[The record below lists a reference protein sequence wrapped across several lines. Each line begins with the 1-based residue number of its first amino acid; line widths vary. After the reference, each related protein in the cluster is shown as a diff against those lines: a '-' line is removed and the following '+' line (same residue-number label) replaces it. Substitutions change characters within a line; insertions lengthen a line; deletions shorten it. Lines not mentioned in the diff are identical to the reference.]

1 MVALF
6 GIKRE
11 DIFFKN
17 NLEPLKVKQKV
28 KKGPPPLPSSVNKGK
43 DYCFILVNK
52 TYPELETE
60 DGREKSTINSEL
72 KLLNV

>member
-1 MVALF
+1 
-6 GIKRE
+6 
-11 DIFFKN
+11 
-17 NLEPLKVKQKV
+17 
-28 KKGPPPLPSSVNKGK
+28 
-43 DYCFILVNK
+43 LVNK